1 MRHTTSRSFPR
12 RHDNKLHQR
21 CLARCVP
28 WKSPNALS
36 TSEAARHSNAQTH
49 PSNKTTGVEGVAGR
63 KEWTLKQACF
73 QGYPESAVYV
83 QVPIGS
89 RNPAIHNAYHT
100 SLRPSSL
107 FEPRHRSLKVINK
120 KWTTISRSKAA
131 KASKSKKVDDD
142 KNWKEVTSTHP
153 ALPPLSFCKG
163 ALMQSPSPS
172 RTSRQ
177 EFTVVLIGY
186 VRMILPQVHLRKPCY
201 DFSFL

>member
-1 MRHTTSRSFPR
+1 MKHTTSRGFPTSTAAG
-12 RHDNKLHQR
+12 LHQR
-21 CLARCVP
+21 CLTSCAPRRNP
-28 WKSPNALS
+28 HALS

-142 KNWKEVTSTHP
+142 KN
-153 ALPPLSFCKG
+153 
-163 ALMQSPSPS
+163 
-172 RTSRQ
+172 
-177 EFTVVLIGY
+177 
-186 VRMILPQVHLRKPCY
+186 
-201 DFSFL
+201 